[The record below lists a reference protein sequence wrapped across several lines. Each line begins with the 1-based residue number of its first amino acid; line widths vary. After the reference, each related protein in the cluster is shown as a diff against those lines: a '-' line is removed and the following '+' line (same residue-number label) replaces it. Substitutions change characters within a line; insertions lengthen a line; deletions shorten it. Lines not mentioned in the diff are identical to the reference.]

1 MAASSMAINQ
11 KSVLVVDDELDILHV
26 IKRSLEAGGDVS
38 QVYAFTS
45 PLQALEHF
53 KLNYNDCA
61 LVLSDIRMPGMT
73 GFELIRSIKQIN
85 PTTKVLLMSAFEI
98 DDSELSMALGSIMID
113 DFIQKPVS
121 PRKLT
126 SIIQKHIVSRVGSY
140 YNASI

>member
-1 MAASSMAINQ
+1 MAINQ
-11 KSVLVVDDELDILHV
+11 KSVLVVDDEADILHV
-26 IKRSLEAGGDVS
+26 IKQSLEVEGGVS

-73 GFELIRSIKQIN
+73 GFEFIKRIKQIN

-113 DFIQKPVS
+113 DFVQKPVS
-121 PRKLT
+121 PRQLT
-126 SIIQKHIVSRVGSY
+126 SIIQRHIVSNVGN
-140 YNASI
+140 YNKSI

>member
-11 KSVLVVDDELDILHV
+11 KSVLVVDDEADILHV

-45 PLQALEHF
+45 PLLALEHF

-73 GFELIRSIKQIN
+73 GFELIRSIKQLN

-113 DFIQKPVS
+113 DFVQKPVS
-121 PRKLT
+121 PRQLT
-126 SIIQKHIVSRVGSY
+126 SIIQRHIVSNVGN
-140 YNASI
+140 YNKSI

>member
-1 MAASSMAINQ
+1 MAAPSMAINQ

-38 QVYAFTS
+38 HVYAFTS

-73 GFELIRSIKQIN
+73 GFELIRRIKQIN

-98 DDSELSMALGSIMID
+98 NNNELLSALGSIMVD

-126 SIIQKHIVSRVGSY
+126 SIIQRHIVSRVGSY
-140 YNASI
+140 YNTST

>member
-11 KSVLVVDDELDILHV
+11 KSVLVVNDELDILHV
-26 IKRSLEAGGDVS
+26 IKQSLEAGGDVS
-38 QVYAFTS
+38 LVYVFTS

-73 GFELIRSIKQIN
+73 GFEFIKRIKQIN

-113 DFIQKPVS
+113 DFVQKPVS
-121 PRKLT
+121 PRQLT
-126 SIIQKHIVSRVGSY
+126 SIIQRHIVSNVGN
-140 YNASI
+140 YNKSI